1 VPTAPLEES
10 GESEK
15 ELPAPVEVDASIEGE
30 AAPVVDEEV
39 REATFEDGTLA
50 SWFFLKM
57 EY

>member
-39 REATFEDGTLA
+39 AKGSYF
-50 SWFFLKM
+50 
-57 EY
+57 